1 MPAHSGKQRKAQLQ
15 LKRAVKRGDA
25 PKPDPVPTSKHKRS
39 RPPPKPGHTLE
50 AREATD
56 QAVKAARKLQST
68 FMKLDRGFLEETRR
82 LAGSIVLTRPIQR
95 GLGVLTDE
103 WITPIPTV
111 AGADLGNLSVPKRP
125 KWKYT
130 MTKEEVDAN
139 EQGHFRKWLSQQDT
153 TVARWQNALNA
164 QAPQC
169 SNADQVN
176 PPADPAGL
184 VADHGDAGNSETHE
198 MPHPPTHFERNLE
211 VWRQFWRV
219 TEISQILLVL
229 LDSRCPPLHLP
240 PSLATYLN
248 LPNPPPPTVADTID
262 KTSAQSTSRRSNAR
276 FNAPRVILVL
286 TKVDI
291 SGPTR
296 TESWTSLLNVLYPG
310 VPVVPVE
317 AYAPK
322 YASTSHATE
331 SNVQGRVQYEPYLP
345 GTFRETL
352 VYAMKEAHALMLRP
366 PEWVTAARPGESEEE
381 RMQRVGQWRPRVRRE
396 VDWERVLRARGK
408 MVGKA
413 IGGAAVPRGEETD
426 GDDEMVGDHNG
437 YEGGGGEVSGS
448 EEGGPSGDE
457 NEKSDDRM
465 EWKEPEFLT
474 VGLIGQPNVGKSS
487 LLNAVFG
494 TTRVRASRTPGKTKH
509 FQTLFW
515 TPDVRLVDCPG
526 LVMPSFVPMDIQVLS
541 GVLPISRI
549 SAIPFCVHQIA
560 RLLPLERI
568 LGLTHPSLSTSPA
581 FAMSASNTTAAT
593 IATTAEPDDSRKPS
607 CSTLKSATFRSSA
620 TATPAMSVKDKR
632 TWRPGQR
639 LLMHTKAQSNELKWT
654 ANDIMIAY
662 AEKKGW
668 VTAKAGRPDIHRA
681 GNAIL
686 RLVAEGKIPWAFW
699 PPGGPSSVAD
709 ANAYDGNG
717 IWLKDGVQT
726 HGWPLDDDGDE
737 EEDEGKESEEEGSDI
752 GKVSGEEEDMKTIS
766 RIRKAASDSSDV
778 DEMEHEEEHKEAEKY
793 VTGGRRGNLGRFG
806 ALSIDDDSKN

>member
-1 MPAHSGKQRKAQLQ
+1 MPARSGKQRKVQLQ

-25 PKPDPVPTSKHKRS
+25 PKPDPIFTSKHKRR
-39 RPPPKPGHTLE
+39 RPSPKPGHTLE
-50 AREATD
+50 ARQAAD
-56 QAVKAARKLQST
+56 QAAKAARKLQSA
-68 FMKLDRGFLEETRR
+68 FMKLDRGFLEETRK
-82 LAGSIVLTRPIQR
+82 LAGSIVLKRPIPR
-95 GLGVLTDE
+95 ALGVL
-103 WITPIPTV
+103 PAV
-111 AGADLGNLSVPKRP
+111 AGAELGHLTVPKRP
-125 KWKYT
+125 KWKYR

-153 TVARWQNALNA
+153 AIIQWQNT
-164 QAPQC
+164 PQC
-169 SNADQVN
+169 SNAETS
-176 PPADPAGL
+176 PSADSASK
-184 VADHGDAGNSETHE
+184 ADDSESHE

-211 VWRQFWRV
+211 VWRQLWRV

-248 LPNPPPPTVADTID
+248 LPSPPPTVAETNDPI
-262 KTSAQSTSRRSNAR
+262 SPQPTSRRTHSSNVR
-276 FNAPRVILVL
+276 SNAPRVILVL

-291 SGPTR
+291 SGPAR
-296 TESWTSLLNVLYPG
+296 TASWTSLLNVLYPG

-322 YASTSHATE
+322 YASTSHATD

-352 VYAMKEAHALMLRP
+352 VHAMKEAHAQMLQP
-366 PEWVTAARPGESEEE
+366 PEWVTAAKPGESEEE
-381 RMQRVGQWRPRVRRE
+381 RIQRVGRWRPRVKRE
-396 VDWERVLRARGK
+396 VDWEAVLRARGK

-413 IGGAAVPRGEETD
+413 IGGAAVPRGEEAE
-426 GDDEMVGDHNG
+426 GDDGLAGDHNG
-437 YEGGGGEVSGS
+437 DEGGGEVSSS
-448 EEGGPSGDE
+448 EGVTS
-457 NEKSDDRM
+457 
-465 EWKEPEFLT
+465 
-474 VGLIGQPNVGKSS
+474 QPNVGKSS

-515 TPDVRLVDCPG
+515 TSDVRLVDCPG

-581 FAMSASNTTAAT
+581 FAMSASNATAAT
-593 IATTAEPDDSRKPS
+593 IATTAEPDESSKPNYS
-607 CSTLKSATFRSSA
+607 KSKSGTSI
-620 TATPAMSVKDKR
+620 TAMYVEDKR

-639 LLMHTKAQSNELKWT
+639 LTQTKAQSNELKWT

-699 PPGGPSSVAD
+699 PSGSPSSVID
-709 ANAYDGNG
+709 TNSNDGDG

-726 HGWPLDDDGDE
+726 HGRALDEDDGDE
-737 EEDEGKESEEEGSDI
+737 EEDEEEESEEDVSEIDEVS
-752 GKVSGEEEDMKTIS
+752 SGEEDTKP
-766 RIRKAASDSSDV
+766 RIRMRRAASASS
-778 DEMEHEEEHKEAEKY
+778 EMEDEYKESEKY
-793 VTGGRRGNLGRFG
+793 VTSGRRGNLGRFG
-806 ALSIDDDSKN
+806 ALSIDDDSKI

>member
-1 MPAHSGKQRKAQLQ
+1 MPARSGKQRKVQLQ

-25 PKPDPVPTSKHKRS
+25 PKPDPIPTNKHKRR
-39 RPPPKPGHTLE
+39 RPSPKPGHTLE
-50 AREATD
+50 AREAAD
-56 QAVKAARKLQST
+56 QAAKAARKLQSA
-68 FMKLDRGFLEETRR
+68 FVKLDRGFLEETRK
-82 LAGSIVLTRPIQR
+82 LAGSIVLTRPIPR
-95 GLGVLTDE
+95 GLGVLNDE
-103 WITPIPTV
+103 WITPIPAV
-111 AGADLGNLSVPKRP
+111 PGADLPHLTVPKRP
-125 KWKYT
+125 KWKYS
-130 MTKEEVDAN
+130 MAKDEVDAN
-139 EQGHFRKWLSQQDT
+139 ELGHFRKWLSQQDT
-153 TVARWQNALNA
+153 TVNRWQNALNS
-164 QAPQC
+164 QAPQGI
-169 SNADQVN
+169 NADQAN
-176 PPADPAGL
+176 PSADL
-184 VADHGDAGNSETHE
+184 VADRGKADDSEIHE

-211 VWRQFWRV
+211 VWRQLWRV

-248 LPNPPPPTVADTID
+248 LPSPPSPTVAETNDP
-262 KTSAQSTSRRSNAR
+262 AQPTSRRTHSSNVR
-276 FNAPRVILVL
+276 SNAPRVILVL

-291 SGPTR
+291 SGPAR
-296 TESWTSLLNVLYPG
+296 TASWTSLLNVLYPG

-322 YASTSHATE
+322 HASTLHATE

-352 VYAMKEAHALMLRP
+352 VHAMKEAHAQMLQP
-366 PEWVTAARPGESEEE
+366 PEWVTAAKPGESEEE
-381 RMQRVGQWRPRVRRE
+381 RRQRVRRWRPRVRRE
-396 VDWERVLRARGK
+396 VDWEGVLRARGK

-413 IGGAAVPRGEETD
+413 IGGAAIPRGEEA
-426 GDDEMVGDHNG
+426 GDDEVAGDHNG
-437 YEGGGGEVSGS
+437 A
-448 EEGGPSGDE
+448 
-457 NEKSDDRM
+457 DDRT

-515 TPDVRLVDCPG
+515 TSDVRLVDCPG

-581 FAMSASNTTAAT
+581 FAMSASNTTAGT
-593 IATTAEPDDSRKPS
+593 IATTAEPDESSKPNYS
-607 CSTLKSATFRSSA
+607 KSKSGTSI
-620 TATPAMSVKDKR
+620 PAMYVEDKR

-639 LLMHTKAQSNELKWT
+639 LLTQTKAQSNELKWT

-699 PPGGPSSVAD
+699 PSGSPSSVID
-709 ANAYDGNG
+709 TNSDDGNG

-726 HGWPLDDDGDE
+726 HGRALDEDDADE
-737 EEDEGKESEEEGSDI
+737 EEDEDEE
-752 GKVSGEEEDMKTIS
+752 T
-766 RIRKAASDSSDV
+766 ASDSSDV
-778 DEMEHEEEHKEAEKY
+778 DEMEDEEEHNETEKH
-793 VTGGRRGNLGRFG
+793 VTSGRRGNLGRFG